1 VVSGS
6 LARRSALPRTSEC
19 VPDTGPLAWQD
30 NTKDNNDCCEP
41 AAHPAPSLTI
51 LVLVPTLQSGAAEM
65 GALELVRNLSAAGHK
80 ALVLS
85 RGGRLEADYLAAGG
99 EVIHADVAS
108 KNPVVMLRNV
118 VLIARLIRQRNCDAV
133 HAHGRAPGWSGYLA
147 ARLTR
152 VPFVTSWY
160 KGFREQHIFKRLYN
174 SVMARGDR
182 VVAISEQIAELVNE
196 RYSVPWNKITV
207 MPASVDLRR
216 FDPAAVSDERVAEIR
231 RSFGAKPS
239 DKIVL
244 IAGRLLRRKG
254 HHIMVRAAQRL
265 KEMGCKD
272 FICVFVGEDHQ
283 HSRYAGELWDQ
294 VLASDTAD
302 VIRLIGPVE
311 DMPAAYRAATAT
323 VSAATQAEGLQHAI
337 LEAQAM
343 ECPVV
348 VSDLGAG
355 PDIVL
360 APPSVAEDRMTGLRF
375 AAGDDQAL
383 AATLIRLFSMPE
395 SERHGIGQRGRD
407 WVSRHFNAPAVT
419 EATLKLYAGIARA
432 RIPA

>member
-1 VVSGS
+1 
-6 LARRSALPRTSEC
+6 
-19 VPDTGPLAWQD
+19 
-30 NTKDNNDCCEP
+30 
-41 AAHPAPSLTI
+41 
-51 LVLVPTLQSGAAEM
+51 
-65 GALELVRNLSAAGHK
+65 
-80 ALVLS
+80 
-85 RGGRLEADYLAAGG
+85 
-99 EVIHADVAS
+99 
-108 KNPVVMLRNV
+108 
-118 VLIARLIRQRNCDAV
+118 
-133 HAHGRAPGWSGYLA
+133 
-147 ARLTR
+147 